1 MFNNFFIIFYYFF
14 LKGGLSS
21 YGLILM
27 VVSYLQSQI
36 ENGKSIKISDN
47 NLGRLFLEFLFY
59 YGLIFDHQKF
69 VIYTYP
75 PKDLGDKE
83 QNQYFLVIKNYMKI

>member
-1 MFNNFFIIFYYFF
+1 
-14 LKGGLSS
+14 
-21 YGLILM
+21 M
-27 VVSYLQSQI
+27 VVSYLQSQL
-36 ENGKSIKISDN
+36 ENRKSIKISDN

-83 QNQYFLVIKNYMKI
+83 QSQYFLVIFI

>member
-1 MFNNFFIIFYYFF
+1 
-14 LKGGLSS
+14 LSS

-27 VVSYLQSQI
+27 VVSYMQNQL
-36 ENGKSIKISDN
+36 ENGKSIKIAEN

-59 YGLIFDHQKF
+59 YGLIFDHTKF

-75 PKDLGDKE
+75 PKELGERD
-83 QNQYFLVIKNYMKI
+83 QNQYYLVI

>member
-1 MFNNFFIIFYYFF
+1 
-14 LKGGLSS
+14 LSS

-27 VVSYLQSQI
+27 VVSYLQSQL
-36 ENGKSIKISDN
+36 ENTKLIKIADN

-59 YGLIFDHQKF
+59 YGLIFDHTKF

-75 PKDLGDKE
+75 PKELGDRD
-83 QNQYFLVIKNYMKI
+83 QNQYFLVLK

>member
-1 MFNNFFIIFYYFF
+1 
-14 LKGGLSS
+14 
-21 YGLILM
+21 M

-36 ENGKSIKISDN
+36 ENGKPIKITDN

-59 YGLIFDHQKF
+59 YGLIFDHTKF

-75 PKDLGDKE
+75 PKDLGERD
-83 QNQYFLVIKNYMKI
+83 QNQYYIVKSI

>member
-1 MFNNFFIIFYYFF
+1 
-14 LKGGLSS
+14 
-21 YGLILM
+21 M

-36 ENGKSIKISDN
+36 ENGKPIKILDN

-59 YGLIFDHQKF
+59 YGLVFDHTKF

-75 PKDLGDKE
+75 PKELGDKD
-83 QNQYFLVIKNYMKI
+83 QMQYFIVNFFFNFKE

>member
-1 MFNNFFIIFYYFF
+1 
-14 LKGGLSS
+14 
-21 YGLILM
+21 M

-36 ENGKSIKISDN
+36 ENGKSIRIVDN

-59 YGLIFDHQKF
+59 YGLVFDHTKF

-75 PKDLGDKE
+75 PKDLGEKD
-83 QNQYFLVIKNYMKI
+83 QSQYFLVNNLSYLIFKKI